1 MLSTYADAN
10 LISTCAR
17 RHSHMQA
24 HTHTHTCRHTH
35 AHMQAHTRTCT
46 HAGTHTHTH
55 TCRHTHTYTHA
66 GTHLHT
72 HTHTHTCRHTHAHTR
87 THMQTHTRTRTRTH
101 AGTHMHTHTHAHT
114 SMVNVCTCCLVHLV
128 CPSVATSCSLLHL
141 LQASPFDMRRQR
153 RREAPTAEEQL
164 TPTSTVSNLTVIK
177 IKSVI
182 IAMLYVELFWLLLQD
197 ISLSK

>member
-10 LISTCAR
+10 LISTCAH
-17 RHSHMQA
+17 RHL
-24 HTHTHTCRHTH
+24 
-35 AHMQAHTRTCT
+35 HMQAHTRT

-55 TCRHTHTYTHA
+55 TCRHTHTHTHA
-66 GTHLHT
+66 GTHTHT
-72 HTHTHTCRHTHAHTR
+72 HTHTHTCRHTHAHA
-87 THMQTHTRTRTRTH
+87 HMQAHTYTRTH
-101 AGTHMHTHTHAHT
+101 AGTHTHTYRHTHAHM
-114 SMVNVCTCCLVHLV
+114 SVVNVCTCCLVHLV
-128 CPSVATSCSLLHL
+128 CPSFATSCSLLHL